1 MSGDLLGVLAT
12 VLSGAV
18 ATVVWLV
25 RQEGRI
31 NVLMAQH
38 QALKERV
45 DGIEERILDTLARI
59 ESRLD
64 KLAVPRP

>member
-1 MSGDLLGVLAT
+1 MKDLT
-12 VLSGAV
+12 PDELSQLQ
-18 ATVVWLV
+18 TLQWFY
-25 RQEGRI
+25 ENKFSF